1 MAAREPYNH
10 PVIRLQYQ
18 GLYCFSRQIDTE
30 GPAAVVSLSGRE
42 EGPMTKSQVGTAL
55 LALFFVLMLA
65 LALFSGP
72 VPLA

>member
-1 MAAREPYNH
+1 M
-10 PVIRLQYQ
+10 
-18 GLYCFSRQIDTE
+18 E
-30 GPAAVVSLSGRE
+30 GPAAVVSVSGRE